1 MARKHV
7 MLWSKYKRIRDSRRH
22 SKAMRAGGMRRIQI
36 WVPDTNRPDF
46 EEICREQVRSVA
58 EANKK
63 DQWLYRWMNAT
74 LADTEDSK

>member
-1 MARKHV
+1 
-7 MLWSKYKRIRDSRRH
+7 
-22 SKAMRAGGMRRIQI
+22 MRLIHI
-36 WVPDTNRPDF
+36 WVPDTNCPDF

-63 DQWLYRWMNAT
+63 DEWLYRWMNAT